1 MAGING
7 LLKKKEEEDKGRK
20 REISLKKE
28 DINRMKK
35 QW

>member
-1 MAGING
+1 MADINDM
-7 LLKKKEEEDKGRK
+7 LKKKEVEDKRKK